1 MNSRNRTLVSALAIT
16 ATLCWRAPAFADPP
30 SYARQD
36 TDQGREQDRRGDHD
50 DRNGDHRTAQDY
62 RNNRDADHGGDRN
75 RDARPP
81 YSERDGDRYRDARPP
96 YADRDED
103 RGRDVRPPYYANNG
117 ERADPRYPR
126 YPRYPAFPVRPVY
139 PVYPVYPVR
148 PVYPVYPVYP
158 RVPVY
163 YPYPVYEAPR
173 VYHGYYGDPWRSD
186 YGIAS
191 SGRCNTDA
199 VLGVA
204 GAVTG
209 AVIGNSTAGPGNR
222 GIATVIGA
230 IAGGIIGTAV
240 GGAIDNGDRACF
252 GQALELAPVGRPV
265 VWTNPRSRVEW
276 QVVPV
281 RDVSR
286 ECREFDVR
294 RGYSGRYGSERVT
307 ACRRGPGEWMFRS

>member
-1 MNSRNRTLVSALAIT
+1 MNTRNRTLLSALALT
-16 ATLCWRAPAFADPP
+16 ATLCWRAPAFADPVYP
-30 SYARQD
+30 RQD
-36 TDQGREQDRRGDHD
+36 TTQGRAQDRRGDHD
-50 DRNGDHRTAQDY
+50 DRNGDHRTVQDH
-62 RNNRDADHGGDRN
+62 RND
-75 RDARPP
+75 
-81 YSERDGDRYRDARPP
+81 RDGDRDHNGRPP
-96 YADRDED
+96 YNDRDGD
-103 RGRDVRPPYYANNG
+103 RDHNGRPPYNDRDHDGDRDRDGRPPYYANNG
-117 ERADPRYPR
+117 GRGDPRYPR
-126 YPRYPAFPVRPVY
+126 YPAPPVRPVY

-163 YPYPVYEAPR
+163 YPYPVYGAPR
-173 VYHGYYGDPWRSD
+173 VYRGYYGDSWRSD
-186 YGIAS
+186 YGVAS

-230 IAGGIIGTAV
+230 IAGGIIGHAV
-240 GGAIDNGDRACF
+240 GDAIDNGDRACF

-265 VWTNPRSRVEW
+265 VWTNPRSRIDW

-307 ACRRGPGEWMFRS
+307 ACRQGPGEWMFRS